1 MHLRDEIAML
11 TLKIAP
17 QISSFL
23 LGLFVVS
30 MLAPATVS
38 AQTDVESLR
47 NYIER
52 TGEILRRSAEF
63 VSDAPNPRAVR
74 MLEQARFAHLRSIE
88 LAQAGQPKSAFL
100 YSQRAREGAQKAARI
115 ARESA
120 GNAER
125 LQRRLER
132 YMELRERVSER
143 VRESGDERAL
153 RFLHE
158 SEQQARRARDLQQQG
173 DPELALQVLK
183 SAEDLLGRAAR
194 IAFEGAGAGRLEREL
209 QRTREFIE
217 RVADNAG
224 DDQAASELLTSARM
238 ALRRA
243 EEAARRGQTMHAL
256 NSLQLARRLAG
267 RAAAATQDERLDETG
282 VQRQIE
288 RFDER
293 FDRVSERV
301 SDSGSAPAQQA
312 LERARVHRERAA
324 NLLSEGKLEAALR
337 QIKAGFDLLAAANE
351 LAG

>member
-1 MHLRDEIAML
+1 ML
-11 TLKIAP
+11 TPKITP
-17 QISSFL
+17 RICSFL

-47 NYIER
+47 AYIER
-52 TGEILRRSAEF
+52 TAEILHRSADF
-63 VSDAPNPRAVR
+63 VTDAPNPRAVR
-74 MLEQARFAHLRSIE
+74 MLEQARLAHVRSIE
-88 LAQAGQPKSAFL
+88 LAQAGQPKSSFL

-132 YMELRERVSER
+132 YMELRERVTER

-153 RFLHE
+153 RFLRE

-183 SAEDLLGRAAR
+183 SAEALLGRAAR

-209 QRTREFIE
+209 QRTRDFID
-217 RVADNAG
+217 RVAGNIG
-224 DDQAASELLTSARM
+224 DDPAAAELLTSARM
-238 ALRRA
+238 AMLRA
-243 EEAARRGQTMHAL
+243 EEAARQGQAMRAL

-267 RAAAATQDERLDETG
+267 RAAAASQDERLDEAG
-282 VQRQIE
+282 VQNQIE

-301 SDSGSAPAQQA
+301 ADSDSAPARQA

-324 NLLSEGKLEAALR
+324 NLLGEGKLEPALR
-337 QIKAGFDLLAAANE
+337 QIKAGFDLLASANE

>member
-1 MHLRDEIAML
+1 ML
-11 TLKIAP
+11 TPGIAP
-17 QISSFL
+17 RISNVL
-23 LGLFVVS
+23 LGLFLVS
-30 MLAPATVS
+30 MFAPATAS
-38 AQTDVESLR
+38 AQTDAESLR
-47 NYIER
+47 TYIER
-52 TGEILRRSAEF
+52 TGEILRRSADF

-74 MLEQARFAHLRSIE
+74 MLEQARLAHARSIE

-132 YMELRERVSER
+132 YMELRERVTER

-153 RFLHE
+153 RFLRE

-173 DPELALQVLK
+173 DPQLALQVLK
-183 SAEDLLGRAAR
+183 SAEDLLARAAR
-194 IAFEGAGAGRLEREL
+194 IAFEGAGEGRLEREL
-209 QRTREFIE
+209 QRTRDFIE
-217 RVADNAG
+217 RVSG
-224 DDQAASELLTSARM
+224 TISDDTAAAELLTSARM
-238 ALRRA
+238 ALGRA
-243 EEAARRGQTMHAL
+243 EEAARQGRAMRAL
-256 NSLQLARRLAG
+256 KSLQLARRLAG
-267 RAAAATQDERLDETG
+267 RAAAASQDERIDESG
-282 VQRQIE
+282 VQLQIE

-293 FDRVSERV
+293 FDRVRERV
-301 SDSGSAPAQQA
+301 AESGSAPAQQA

-324 NLLSEGKLEAALR
+324 NLLGEGKLEPALR

>member
-1 MHLRDEIAML
+1 ML
-11 TLKIAP
+11 TPKITP
-17 QISSFL
+17 RIYIFL
-23 LGLFVVS
+23 LGLFAVS
-30 MLAPATVS
+30 LLAPATVS
-38 AQTDVESLR
+38 AQTDVERLR
-47 NYIER
+47 GYIER
-52 TGEILRRSAEF
+52 TAEILHRSADF
-63 VSDAPNPRAVR
+63 VADAPNPRAVR
-74 MLEQARFAHLRSIE
+74 MLQQAKLEHERSIE
-88 LAQAGQPKSAFL
+88 LVMTDQPKAAFL
-100 YSQRAREGAQKAARI
+100 HSQRAREGAQKAARI

-120 GNAER
+120 GNSER

-132 YMELRERVSER
+132 YMELRERVTER

-153 RFLHE
+153 RFLRE

-217 RVADNAG
+217 RVSANIG
-224 DDQAASELLTSARM
+224 DDAAAAELLTSARM
-238 ALRRA
+238 AMLRA
-243 EEAARRGQTMHAL
+243 EEAAQQGKAMRAL

-267 RAAAATQDERLDETG
+267 RAAAAGQGEQLDETG
-282 VQRQIE
+282 VQNQIE

-293 FDRVSERV
+293 FERVNERV
-301 SDSGSAPAQQA
+301 SDSGSAPARQA

-324 NLLSEGKLEAALR
+324 NLLGEGKLEAALR